1 MFDSATGKQPPGLC
15 AMSGSSVV
23 NQLHLRLTLMTSS
36 LRMPGA
42 QDLAKPETTAL
53 LLLPKDKHKSG
64 VRQCHGQA
72 VSRFARLATSDI
84 TILLSQPGAIL
95 APEIHSLGP
104 RTQNVVMP
112 LTKAV
117 LLLPKDKCEN
127 DV

>member
-1 MFDSATGKQPPGLC
+1 MSA
-15 AMSGSSVV
+15 
-23 NQLHLRLTLMTSS
+23 SS
-36 LRMPGA
+36 LRMPGT
-42 QDLAKPETTAL
+42 QDLAKPETKAV

-84 TILLSQPGAIL
+84 TILPSQPGAIL
-95 APEIHSLGP
+95 APAEIHSFAP

-112 LTKAV
+112 ETKAV